1 MQYNGDKLQ
10 ARIQEQNIHNLV
22 YANYKNDSSGLLEIL
37 NMKPAQIDIEDLV
50 NTPIQSFD
58 YVLREKRPE
67 NIGVHF
73 FMWDYK
79 FERIWNYP
87 DRYTTFLKKFKFVL
101 SPDFSVYRDTPNI
114 VQLYNVY
121 RNRWCGRY
129 WQDNGITVIP
139 TISLGN
145 PDFFKVFCSG
155 VPKNSIIAVSTMGDG
170 RWGDYKMLKASWNM
184 MLQYLEPSII
194 LLYGKN
200 VVDKLHLE
208 GNIVFK
214 QQLNAKVAI

>member
-22 YANYKNDSSGLLEIL
+22 YANYKNDSSGLLEIP

-87 DRYTTFLKKFKFVL
+87 DRYMDFLKNTLVSVEPVL
-101 SPDFSVYRDTPNI
+101 
-114 VQLYNVY
+114 
-121 RNRWCGRY
+121 G
-129 WQDNGITVIP
+129 
-139 TISLGN
+139 SL
-145 PDFFKVFCSG
+145 
-155 VPKNSIIAVSTMGDG
+155 
-170 RWGDYKMLKASWNM
+170 
-184 MLQYLEPSII
+184 
-194 LLYGKN
+194 
-200 VVDKLHLE
+200 
-208 GNIVFK
+208 
-214 QQLNAKVAI
+214 